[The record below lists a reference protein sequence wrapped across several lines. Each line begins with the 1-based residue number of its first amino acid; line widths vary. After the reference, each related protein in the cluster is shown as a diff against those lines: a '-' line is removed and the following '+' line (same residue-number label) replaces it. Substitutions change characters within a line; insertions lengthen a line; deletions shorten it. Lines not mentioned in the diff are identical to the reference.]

1 MHLTADLTG
10 KTAVVTGA
18 ARGIGEQTALLL
30 AAHGASVYA
39 ADRDPG
45 AVQGNVRPLMLDVVD
60 RSSVDAALASI
71 VADHGRI
78 DILVNC
84 AGVYG
89 MQFLADITEAEFD
102 RVIGINLKGLLFV
115 TQAAARHMIEGGAG
129 GTIVNV
135 ASAAGRR
142 PSQGSMVYSASK
154 AGVISVT
161 QGAALE
167 LASHGIRVNAIA
179 PGAVET
185 AMWEA
190 VKVVYAGAG
199 TGDISVE
206 AAQLAATP
214 LGRLCQPDDC
224 AQAILFLSSDQSRFV
239 TGQTIN
245 VDGGMFFN

>member
-1 MHLTADLTG
+1 
-10 KTAVVTGA
+10 
-18 ARGIGEQTALLL
+18 
-30 AAHGASVYA
+30 
-39 ADRDPG
+39 
-45 AVQGNVRPLMLDVVD
+45 MLDVVD
-60 RSSVDAALASI
+60 RSSVDAAFASI

-115 TQAAARHMIEGGAG
+115 TQAVARHMIEGGAG

-179 PGAVET
+179 PGGRRDRDV
-185 AMWEA
+185 
-190 VKVVYAGAG
+190 GG
-199 TGDISVE
+199 G
-206 AAQLAATP
+206 Q
-214 LGRLCQPDDC
+214 GRLRRRRHRRHFGRGCP
-224 AQAILFLSSDQSRFV
+224 I
-239 TGQTIN
+239 
-245 VDGGMFFN
+245 GGHTAWQVVPAR